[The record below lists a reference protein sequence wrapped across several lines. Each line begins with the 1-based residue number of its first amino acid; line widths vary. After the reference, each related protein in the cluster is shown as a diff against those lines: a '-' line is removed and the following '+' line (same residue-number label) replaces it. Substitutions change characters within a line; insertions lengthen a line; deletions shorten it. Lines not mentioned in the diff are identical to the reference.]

1 MISSQGTQ
9 VQRWGR
15 GRALSLLLLVLA
27 AHIAFA
33 CVAVLFCPELF
44 HAERFQGGHCQSVAD
59 ETAAG
64 DLPDSSCEG
73 GCPVAGGEDVNSG
86 GSRCVSRG
94 DGETVRLSDLLL
106 SFKFPREP
114 RLSVWTWRATASL
127 SLHIKILENH
137 LVFSHVKDDANFDL
151 SVNNSLPVNK
161 GEIFQSVQLSASLDY
176 ALYEYL
182 GLAGDRSRLADT
194 EEDLLTP
201 SAWHSRA
208 IVRRV
213 NRTLV
218 CRHVDVLQ
226 SERAALT
233 ELNFVC
239 VLHPLFELSPLS
251 NASYIVSVHVEA
263 LGTPT
268 AEQEE
273 KEDINNSSVH
283 SIHNSGIDLIHSNAT
298 IASYV
303 TIVTETA
310 SFHELRFYIKCLFT
324 PLILVAFVWFM
335 VRLCVHDLYVSIPD
349 RLLMTASLAQLLV
362 NLPTELIIAHV
373 PIAHLILI
381 DPIAEAILFTA
392 LALFWIVFT
401 LDKLADNEPW
411 ERTTRY
417 YWRSIGLM
425 LVFAV
430 LALLG
435 VGYLE
440 VPPFSNPFQ
449 NHWQPGQ
456 PTWVALGLIFGLAVA
471 VALYQSYLSVI
482 VFRVI
487 CDISIQ

>member
-27 AHIAFA
+27 AHVAFA

-44 HAERFQGGHCQSVAD
+44 HAERFQGGHCQS
-59 ETAAG
+59 AAATTG
-64 DLPDSSCEG
+64 LPDSSCEG
-73 GCPVAGGEDVNSG
+73 GCPVAGGGEDVSSG
-86 GSRCVSRG
+86 GGRCVSRG

-106 SFKFPREP
+106 SFRFPREP

-127 SLHIKILENH
+127 SLHIKILEDDLDCFRN
-137 LVFSHVKDDANFDL
+137 KDDANL
-151 SVNNSLPVNK
+151 NNSLPVNE
-161 GEIFQSVQLSASLDY
+161 GQIFQSVQLSASLDY

-182 GLAGDRSRLADT
+182 ELAGDRSRLADT
-194 EEDLLTP
+194 EEDMSP

-218 CRHVDVLQ
+218 CRHVDVPQ
-226 SERAALT
+226 SERAAALT

-263 LGTPT
+263 LETPT
-268 AEQEE
+268 EQEE
-273 KEDINNSSVH
+273 KEDINNSSVYDIH
-283 SIHNSGIDLIHSNAT
+283 SSGIDLIHSNAT

-303 TIVTETA
+303 TVITETA

-417 YWRSIGLM
+417 SWRSVGL
-425 LVFAV
+425 LLAFAV

-456 PTWVALGLIFGLAVA
+456 PTWVALGLIFGLAVG

>member
-27 AHIAFA
+27 AHVAFA

-59 ETAAG
+59 EAEAG
-64 DLPDSSCEG
+64 GLPDSSCEG
-73 GCPVAGGEDVNSG
+73 GCPVTGGEDVNSG

-106 SFKFPREP
+106 SFRFPREP
-114 RLSVWTWRATASL
+114 RLSVWAWRATASL

-137 LVFSHVKDDANFDL
+137 LVFFQDKDDANL
-151 SVNNSLPVNK
+151 NNSLPVNK

-182 GLAGDRSRLADT
+182 ELAGDRSRLADT
-194 EEDLLTP
+194 EDLRTP

-218 CRHVDVLQ
+218 CRHVDVPQ
-226 SERAALT
+226 SERAAALT
-233 ELNFVC
+233 EFNFVC

-263 LGTPT
+263 LEMPT
-268 AEQEE
+268 EQEE

-283 SIHNSGIDLIHSNAT
+283 NIHSSGIDLIHSNAT

-303 TIVTETA
+303 TVITETA
-310 SFHELRFYIKCLFT
+310 AFHELRFYIKCLFT

-425 LVFAV
+425 LAFAV

-456 PTWVALGLIFGLAVA
+456 PTWVALGLIFGLAVG
-471 VALYQSYLSVI
+471 VAIYQSYLSVI